1 MYMTLNTIGVG
12 GMPFAMNFDH
22 ELSTLEIEEIKNL
35 WTNAAG
41 TAPHHWLFANS
52 LADRYRNE
60 QRLQLFMSGFALVA
74 LMIGLLGIYGI
85 TALNTQKRAR
95 EIALRKL
102 HGAKK
107 WQIIRLL
114 NRDFSLIVMLA
125 NVIAWPM
132 AIYAVKKWLEN
143 FHQHFSLMLW
153 LPVFCIT
160 ALAISLVVVW
170 FTVTLHTL
178 SIGRLRPAE
187 VLRDE

>member
-1 MYMTLNTIGVG
+1 
-12 GMPFAMNFDH
+12 MPFAMNFDH
-22 ELSTLEIEEIKNL
+22 ELSPQEIESIKSL

-41 TAPHHWLFANS
+41 TPPHHWLFANS

-102 HGAKK
+102 HGAKHS
-107 WQIIRLL
+107 QIIRLL
-114 NRDFSLIVMLA
+114 NRDFSLIAILA
-125 NVIAWPM
+125 NLIAWPI
-132 AIYAVKKWLEN
+132 ALYAVSSWLEN
-143 FHQHFSLMLW
+143 FHQHFSLALW
-153 LPVFCIT
+153 LPVFCAA
-160 ALAISLVVVW
+160 ALAISLLVVW
-170 FTVTLHTL
+170 LTVTLHSL
-178 SIGRLRPAE
+178 SIGHLRPAE